1 MYNWEKYLFLKNE
14 RNNMS
19 IKRIMALA
27 AAAAVALSA
36 GCSIQVGTK
45 NKTFA
50 DSINSIKLDDKA
62 IIASPQGVEGDE
74 RKALEIDY
82 LTFKKEYLYWMLTNG
97 ITDDTADKTAEA
109 AAAQRSSII
118 EYLIN
123 EKIIATKAKELG
135 VDTFTQEE
143 LDSLEAD
150 YQEKIKENIKVFSEN
165 ADYGDLTEAEIT
177 DELKL
182 KRGEED
188 FDKFLANALITR
200 EDLLMWQR
208 SALMT
213 EKLIEEVTKDV
224 SVDRSEAEDTLNNY
238 IETVKKLYEEEPL
251 TYEAGGEYTSFW
263 LPEGSRLV
271 KHILIGFE
279 ESKADEIS
287 ATRASGD
294 EEGADALR
302 EEALKDIEQQ
312 TTEIKNM
319 LDNGAD
325 FDELIE
331 EYSDDAAGSK
341 VFPDG
346 YTVVPGSVSF
356 VSEFVEA
363 AFSIENVGEYVLAPS
378 DYGYHIVMYN
388 GEAKINEEDLTE
400 YVDYIAETL
409 QVSAENAKFDETMEK
424 WRSEY
429 NYKIEYDALGITP
442 SDNTDTTD
450 KTDSAA

>member
-1 MYNWEKYLFLKNE
+1 M
-14 RNNMS
+14 
-19 IKRIMALA
+19 IVKRLMALA

-50 DSINSIKLDDKA
+50 DCINSIKLEDSA
-62 IIASPQGVEGDE
+62 VIATPQGIEGDA
-74 RKALEIDY
+74 RKSLEIDY

-97 ITDDTADKTAEA
+97 ITDDTAEEVAET

-123 EKIIATKAKELG
+123 EEIITAKARELG
-135 VDTFTQEE
+135 ADIFTQEE
-143 LDSLEAD
+143 LDALDAD
-150 YQEKIKENIKVFSEN
+150 YQEKIKENIEVFSKN
-165 ADYGDLTEAEIT
+165 ADYSDLSEEELT
-177 DELKL
+177 DEIKL
-182 KRGEED
+182 KRGEEE

-208 SALMT
+208 SALVT
-213 EKLIEEVTKDV
+213 EKLIAEVTKDV
-224 SVDRSEAEDTLNNY
+224 VIDRSEAEDTLDSY
-238 IETVKKLYEEEPL
+238 IETVKKLYEDEPL
-251 TYEAGGEYTSFW
+251 TYEAGGDYTSFW
-263 LPEGSRLV
+263 LPEGSRLI

-294 EEGADALR
+294 EAGADALR

-331 EYSDDAAGSK
+331 EYSDDAAGSALY
-341 VFPDG
+341 PDG

-363 AFSIENVGEYVLAPS
+363 AFAIENVGEYVLAPS

-388 GEAKINEEDLTE
+388 GEAKVDEEELSE
-400 YVDYIAETL
+400 FVDYISETL
-409 QVSAENAKFDETMEK
+409 QVSAANAKFDETMEQ
-424 WRSEY
+424 WRAEY
-429 NYKIEYDALGITP
+429 DYKIDYDALAITP

-450 KTDSAA
+450 AAA